1 MRRLLFMAGAVCLI
15 LGVTCPAEATNSYTI
30 TFDDVTVQP
39 VNWGV
44 VPDGYMGFDW
54 NFIEFERNND
64 YRNTYNNKQITFPSP
79 PYAALN
85 GGESGGNELVSFS
98 SASPFAMEGAF
109 FSAWAQN
116 NTFAGF
122 SSRGL
127 TVTGYLGGTEVGS
140 KSFALTPNFVWQ
152 EFDFGPVNLVQF
164 IHLEHD
170 NAHWW
175 LMDNLKLSA
184 VPLPTTLGL
193 VCGGLLALFFSGKR
207 RATS

>member
-1 MRRLLFMAGAVCLI
+1 MFGLAG
-15 LGVTCPAEATNSYTI
+15 PAAAAGSYTI
-30 TFDDVTVQP
+30 TFDEVTVQP

-44 VPDGYMGFDW
+44 VPDGYMEFDW
-54 NFIEFERNND
+54 NFIEFQRNND
-64 YRNTYNNKQITFPSP
+64 YRNTYNNKNITFPSP

-85 GGESGGNELVSFS
+85 GGESGGNEVVSFA
-98 SASPFAMEGAF
+98 SARPFELEGGF
-109 FSAWAQN
+109 FGTWAQN

-127 TVTGYLGGTEVGS
+127 TVTGYLGRTEVGS
-140 KSFALTPNFVWQ
+140 QTFALTPNFAWQ
-152 EFDFGPVNLVQF
+152 EFDFGPVTMVQF
-164 IHLEHD
+164 THLEHD

-193 VCGGLLALFFSGKR
+193 FCGGLLALAVSGKR
-207 RATS
+207 RRTG